1 MRRQLKQGLKF
12 KDTHHFI
19 DALYD
24 GDIHVKRVESLANA
38 TIGVISSGSMAVNTI
53 GQGLAWANGKVT
65 KHSIKQVDRL
75 LSNPGIDMDEFF
87 EHWVPYM
94 IGQKPHICVAM
105 DWTDFDADDQSTL
118 MLSLITKH
126 GRATP
131 LIWYT
136 VEKKTLKNHRNGYE
150 YSLLRRF
157 HDCLPEGTKVF
168 LVADRGFGDQKLY
181 EMLTNELHF
190 DYVIR
195 FRGNISVTSDKG
207 ETRKAA
213 EWVGKGGRA
222 CTLRNPL
229 VTADHYPVGTVVCVQ
244 DPDMKDAWC
253 LASSTTR
260 LKTQELKNL
269 YGKRWSIE
277 PSFRDTKDLRFGMG
291 MSTAR
296 VSTPERRD
304 RLWLLNALAVTLLT
318 LLGAAGEVLGF
329 DRLLKSNTTK
339 RRTHSLFRQGCMLY
353 ELMVNMPEERLLPLM
368 RQFNAMLLE
377 IPVFKKVYGPV

>member
-38 TIGVISSGSMAVNTI
+38 TIGVISSGSMAVNAI

-75 LSNPGIDMDEFF
+75 LSNAGIDMDEFF

-94 IGQKPHICVAM
+94 IGQKPHIRVAM

-150 YSLLRRF
+150 YGLLRRF
-157 HDCLPEGTKVF
+157 HDCLPEGAKVL

-253 LASSTTR
+253 LASSTTH